1 MKIERRELI
10 AAGGLA
16 AFAAGFSQT
25 LGRMVSGLVG
35 DEPKAHNIHGRSA
48 EPEFSVDPATGELHP
63 NPKQQVSY
71 TGCLGCTTQCGVRL
85 RIDKAS
91 GKVIRVAGNPY
102 SPLSTEPQLP
112 MKASVRESLVAL
124 SRYQDKGLAGR
135 STACGRGN
143 AAMDQM
149 NSPFRVLT
157 PLKRVGPRN
166 SGQWQPIPF
175 EQLVRELVD
184 GGDLFGEGH
193 VEGFGALR
201 ELSAPIDAAA
211 PQLGPKVNQVA
222 VWTSVNDG
230 REAFARRFWNQAY
243 GTLNFIGHG
252 SYCGGAYRSG
262 SGALFGDLKKMP
274 HAKPDLANAEFVI
287 FIGTAPGNAGNPF
300 KRTGTLLAKG
310 RTEGRLEYVVV
321 DPVLT
326 NADNRAAGERGRWV
340 PIRPGT
346 DGALVMGMMRWMFEN
361 GRVNTAYLANP
372 NVAAAEAAGEP
383 SFTNASW
390 LVITEKGHPREG
402 RFLRGSD
409 IGMPIAEADKY
420 QDADPYFVLGADGG
434 PVPAATAT
442 GAAPLEA
449 GGATVTAG
457 DRTVVVKTSFE
468 LLRESA
474 LKATLA
480 EYAEICGVPEAV
492 ITGLADE
499 FTRHGRKASAVAHG
513 GMMAG
518 NGFYNAY
525 SVVTLNA
532 LIGNLNWKGGFV
544 VNGGGFKDAAAGPR
558 YDLESF
564 PGAIK
569 PKGTPLGRNVP
580 YEKSAEFAQRKAEGK
595 PYPAR
600 DAWFPNAPGL
610 GTEWFPAMLRGY
622 PYGLKALV
630 LWSANPVYGIPGV
643 RPLVEEALRDT
654 KKLPLIVSVDPLIN
668 ESNAFADYIVP
679 DSLMYESWGWTAPWN
694 GVPTKATTARWPVV
708 EPKAAKTTDAPDGQ
722 AIGMETF
729 FIALAK
735 AMNLPGFGPDGLA
748 DMDGN
753 RFPLERPEHW
763 YLRGGANIAFA
774 GKAPVGD
781 ATDDDLALSGVER
794 LRPLLEAT
802 LKEDEWRKVAF
813 VYTRGGRYQ
822 PAKEAQDEANAEWQ
836 TNRFGKALW
845 LWNDNVGG
853 AKNSLTGKRFSGCA
867 TWQPPA
873 FADGTPMREVHRE
886 ADWPL
891 LAVSYKSALQNSYS
905 IATRITSLHP
915 DNPVIVHPADA
926 ERLGLATGDLAR
938 VSTPGGDATCR
949 VIVHEGVMRGVLA
962 FEHGYGHRELGAR
975 AHRIGDMRQ
984 PERRDLAAG
993 VCLNDLGLVDPTRSG
1008 EAVWVDAVAGTS
1020 VRNGLPA
1027 KLVKI

>member
-48 EPEFSVDPATGELHP
+48 EPEFSVDPATGELRLNP
-63 NPKQQVSY
+63 NQQVSY
-71 TGCLGCTTQCGVRL
+71 TACLGCTTQCGVRV
-85 RIDKAS
+85 RVDKAT
-91 GKVIRVAGNPY
+91 GNVLRVAGNPY
-102 SPLSTEPQLP
+102 SPLSTEPHLP
-112 MKASVRESLVAL
+112 MKASVKESFVAL
-124 SRYQDKGLAGR
+124 SRFQDKGLAGR

-166 SGQWQPIPF
+166 GGEWQPISF
-175 EQLVRELVD
+175 EQLVKELVE

-193 VEGFGALR
+193 VDGFRALR
-201 ELSAPIDAAA
+201 DLATPIDPAA
-211 PQLGPKVNQVA
+211 PELGPKVNQVA
-222 VWTSVNDG
+222 LISSVNDG
-230 REAFARRFWNQAY
+230 REPFARRFWNQSY
-243 GTLNFIGHG
+243 GTLNFVGHG

-262 SGALFGDLKKMP
+262 SGALFGDMKKMP

-310 RTEGRLEYVVV
+310 RSEGRLEYVVV

-346 DGALVMGMMRWMFEN
+346 DGALVMGMMRWMFDN
-361 GRVNTAYLANP
+361 GRVNTGYLAYP
-372 NVAAAEAAGEP
+372 NLAAAEAAGEP

-390 LVITEKGHPREG
+390 LVITEKGHPRDG

-409 IGMPIAEADKY
+409 IGMTVAEEEKY
-420 QDADPYFVLGADGG
+420 KEADPYLVLGADGKPM
-434 PVPAATAT
+434 PVELAT
-442 GAAPLEA
+442 GPAPLEA
-449 GGATVTAG
+449 AGPVTVG
-457 DRTVVVKTSFE
+457 DKALAVKTSFE

-474 LKATLA
+474 LKLSVA
-480 EYAEICGVPEAV
+480 ECSAICGVPEAV
-492 ITGLADE
+492 ISGLADE
-499 FTRHGRKASAVAHG
+499 FSRHGRKACAIAHG

-544 VNGGGFKDAAAGPR
+544 VNGGGFKDAGAGPR
-558 YDLESF
+558 YDLETF
-564 PGAIK
+564 PGMVK

-580 YEKSAEFAQRKAEGK
+580 YEKSAEFARRKAEGK

-610 GTEWFPAMLRGY
+610 VTEWFPAMLRGY

-630 LWSANPVYGIPGV
+630 LWSSNPVYGLPGV
-643 RPLVEEALRDT
+643 RPLIEKELADP
-654 KKLPLIVSVDPLIN
+654 KKIPLIVSVDPLIN
-668 ESNAFADYIVP
+668 ESNAYADYIVP
-679 DSLMYESWGWTAPWN
+679 DSLMYESWGWTAPWG

-708 EPKAAKTTDAPDGQ
+708 EPKAAKTPDGQ

-729 FIALAK
+729 FMALAQ
-735 AMNLPGFGPDGLA
+735 AMKLPGFGPEGLA
-748 DMDGN
+748 DMEG
-753 RFPLERPEHW
+753 RRLPLERPEHW
-763 YLRGGANIAFA
+763 YLRGGANIAFL

-781 ATDDDLALSGVER
+781 ASDEDLALSGVER

-813 VYTRGGRYQ
+813 LYTRGGRYQ
-822 PAKEAQDEANAEWQ
+822 PPKEAQDEANPEWQ
-836 TNRFGKALW
+836 TNRFKNALW

-853 AKNSLTGKRFSGCA
+853 AKNSLTGKRFAGCA
-867 TWQPPA
+867 SWQPPA
-873 FADGTPMREVHRE
+873 FADGTPMRALHKE

-891 LAVSYKSALQNSYS
+891 LAVSYKSALQNAYS

-915 DNPVIVHPADA
+915 DNPVIVHPEDA
-926 ERLGLATGDLAR
+926 ARLGLATGDLAR
-938 VSTPGGDATCR
+938 MQTPGGQATCR

-962 FEHGYGHRELGAR
+962 VEHGYGHRELGAR
-975 AHRIGDMRQ
+975 AHRLGDARQ
-984 PERRDLAAG
+984 PQRRDLAAG
-993 VCLNDLGLVDPTRSG
+993 ICLNDLGLVDPTRGG
-1008 EAVWVDAVAGTS
+1008 EALWVDAVAGTA

-1027 KLVKI
+1027 RLVKV